1 MLEWLSFFDDSIN
14 DAGKAQRSFKPLILP
29 GIRAAVVNEED
40 FQIAVGAG
48 VPIGLN
54 REANNLAAFLYF
66 SVEHRL
72 F

>member
-1 MLEWLSFFDDSIN
+1 MLEWLGFFDDSIN
-14 DAGKAQRSFKPLILP
+14 DAGKAKRSFKPLMLP
-29 GIRAAVVNEED
+29 GIRAAVVTAED
-40 FQIAVGAG
+40 LQIVAGAG

-66 SVEHRL
+66 SFEHKL